1 MLSEVCLANKNESEQ
16 TNMRLFKNNTIIYLI
31 ALAFLIV
38 EFTGSV
44 VFAES
49 NQQPDK
55 NSQTQTSM
63 VNFILKDESLSR
75 LQKIKQDELQKIKQ
89 DESFTPLINFTHG
102 DVSWLPKLASQ
113 AGWPKHTHKRLAQII
128 LRESGGCPN
137 RFGGSIVDKKCN
149 IIGHDGSNH
158 RSDSGLLQINGVNWD
173 PKRDGRQL
181 LCAEHK
187 ICTQAQLLDPLVNL
201 KAGYILYQKAGWD
214 PWDPCAWGPKFAHRC
229 KP

>member
-1 MLSEVCLANKNESEQ
+1 MQLEYIRTVITSIIAAIFLSAGVSNSLDQRIEEPVQEPPSTVQVLTASHRIDTRDRIDTQ
-16 TNMRLFKNNTIIYLI
+16 DRIDSIAFK
-31 ALAFLIV
+31 
-38 EFTGSV
+38 
-44 VFAES
+44 
-49 NQQPDK
+49 
-55 NSQTQTSM
+55 
-63 VNFILKDESLSR
+63 
-75 LQKIKQDELQKIKQ
+75 
-89 DESFTPLINFTHG
+89 HG
-102 DVSWLPKLASQ
+102 DISWLPLLAKE
-113 AGWPKHTHKRLAQII
+113 AGWPKHTHKRLGQII